1 MKFVLFSIV
10 VVVVM
15 MAVVVMVVLGYCP
28 ERVASVASVASVESV
43 EVAEVAEV
51 AVNSKVDTRQSWSRL
66 LLELPALQ
74 MTCLCCPLTK
84 SR

>member
-15 MAVVVMVVLGYCP
+15 MAVVVMVVLGYCA
-28 ERVASVASVASVESV
+28 ERVASVASVESV
-43 EVAEVAEV
+43 EVAEV